1 MTKFLINYLSN
12 IIPVTFNLKTSDNK
26 ITKVGSGTS
35 QFTLTVHKDL
45 SKLELLKST
54 SLALGEAYMRGDIE
68 VNKDLYT
75 VLNMF
80 IGGLDTKFT
89 NDESKLKSILFPSLK
104 MKNQKKE
111 VSSHYDLG
119 NDFFK
124 MWLDETMSY
133 SCGYF
138 KTGKDTLYGA
148 QMHKVDHTLE
158 KLQMHEGMK
167 LLDIG
172 CGWGAL
178 LIHAAKKYGVSGTGI
193 TLSTEQYKQ
202 FSKKIIKEHLENKL
216 EVKLMDYRKLE
227 KSGLLFDRIVSIG
240 MLEHVGRGN
249 YDLFLKNVSAVLKPK
264 GLFLLHYI
272 SQQTE
277 AGGDAWIRK
286 YIFPGGVIPSFREI
300 IGLLPNYN
308 FDTLDVE
315 NLRRHYRETLLCWGE
330 NFKKCRAKVVKTRGE
345 EFTRMW
351 ELYLSACAA
360 CFNTGILD
368 LHQILVS
375 KGTNNDLPMIRTI

>member
-1 MTKFLINYLSN
+1 MNKFLINYLSN
-12 IIPVTFNLKTSDNK
+12 IIPVTFDLKNSDG
-26 ITKVGSGTS
+26 ITTTIGNDKP
-35 QFTLTVHKDL
+35 QFTLTIHKDL
-45 SKLELLKST
+45 SKKELLKST
-54 SLALGEAYMRGDIE
+54 SLALGEAYMRGDIDID
-68 VNKDLYT
+68 KDLYS
-75 VLNMF
+75 VLNLF
-80 IGGLDTKFT
+80 LAGLDTNFIS
-89 NDESKLKSILFPSLK
+89 NESKLKQILYPSLNK
-104 MKNQKKE
+104 KNQKQE

-124 MWLDETMSY
+124 LWLDETMSY

-148 QMHKVDHTLE
+148 QMHKVDHTLA
-158 KLQMHEGMK
+158 KLQMHKGMK

-172 CGWGAL
+172 CGWGSL

-193 TLSTEQYKQ
+193 TLSQEQYDH
-202 FSKKIIKEHLENKL
+202 FSKKIIEEHLENKL
-216 EVKLMDYRKLE
+216 DVKLMDYRELE
-227 KSGLLFDRIVSIG
+227 KSGLVFDRVVSVG

-249 YDLFLKNVSAVLKPK
+249 YDLFLKNISAVLKPK

-277 AGGDAWIRK
+277 TRGDAWIRK

-300 IGLLPNYN
+300 INLLPNYN

-315 NLRRHYRETLLCWGE
+315 NLRRHYRETLLCWSE
-330 NFKKCRAKVVKTRGE
+330 NFKECRAKVVETRGE
-345 EFTRMW
+345 EFARMW
-351 ELYLSACAA
+351 ELYLASCAS
-360 CFNTGILD
+360 CFNTGVLD

>member
-1 MTKFLINYLSN
+1 MNKFLVNYLSN
-12 IIPVTFNLKTSDNK
+12 IIPVTFNLKTKDN
-26 ITKVGSGTS
+26 ITTIGKGKP
-35 QFTLTVHKDL
+35 QFTFIVHNNL
-45 SKLELLKST
+45 SEKELLKST
-54 SLALGEAYMRGDIE
+54 SLALGEAYMRGDID
-68 VNKDLYT
+68 VDKDLYE
-75 VLNMF
+75 VLNLFLGEMDNRF
-80 IGGLDTKFT
+80 IS
-89 NDESKLKSILFPSLK
+89 DESKLKKILFPSLS
-104 MKNQKKE
+104 QKKQREE

-124 MWLDETMSY
+124 LWLDETMSY

-138 KTGKDTLYGA
+138 KTSKDTLYGA

-158 KLQMHEGMK
+158 KLQMHEGMR

-178 LIHAAKKYGVSGTGI
+178 LIHAAKKYGVKGLGI
-193 TLSTEQYKQ
+193 TLSKEQYAQ
-202 FSKKIIKEHLENKL
+202 FSQKIIEEHLENQL
-216 EVKLMDYRKLE
+216 EVKLMDYRELE
-227 KSGLLFDRIVSIG
+227 NSGLVFDLIVSIG

-249 YDLFLKNVSAVLKPK
+249 YDLFLKNIDAVLKPQ

-277 AGGDAWIRK
+277 SKGDAWMRK

-300 IGLLPNYN
+300 ISLLPNYN

-315 NLRRHYRETLLCWGE
+315 NLRRHYRETLLCWSK
-330 NFKKCRAKVVKTRGE
+330 NFKKVREEVVKTKGE
-345 EFTRMW
+345 EFARMW
-351 ELYLSACAA
+351 ELYLAACAA
-360 CFNTGILD
+360 CFNTGALD

-375 KGTNNDLPMIRTI
+375 KGVNNSLPMIRTV